1 MSSRLAER
9 LRATFGL
16 HLAAWYAGLFVLGS
30 LGIFGLGYVL
40 LARSLEQRD
49 REAVRARLAT
59 YASEYGT
66 SGPAGL
72 WRTLAAEEALGA
84 HVDLFVRALDRE
96 GETAFL
102 SLPGRWSGFDLGR
115 ALTVPPPGTYAW
127 ERLESARGDD
137 VLELAS
143 LRLPD
148 GAVLQVGR
156 STWQRRDVLQRF
168 RDLLGVVLGV
178 TVLVGLAGGAL
189 LTRRALRPVRDLAG
203 TLEGI
208 VHTGRLEA
216 RVPSREG
223 GDAIDAL
230 VRLVNTL
237 LGRIES
243 LVAAMRGSL
252 DAVAHDLRTPLMRL
266 RVSAER
272 AVASEADAAGCRE
285 ALSDCLEEADR
296 VRDMLDSLMDISE
309 AEAGVMALHLER
321 VPVASLFGEVEG
333 LFGDV
338 AEEKAVALRAE
349 PPGALAVRADRTRA
363 LQALANLVDNAV
375 KFTPAGGEVVLSARE
390 EGARVALSVSDTGI
404 GIPPEDLPHV
414 WERLFRGDRSRSER
428 GLGLGLSLVRAIAL
442 AHGGD
447 ADVESVPGKGSR
459 FTLRLP
465 GRARLTAPPPTFH
478 R

>member
-16 HLAAWYAGLFVLGS
+16 RLAAWYAGLFVLGAV
-30 LGIFGLGYVL
+30 GAFGLSYVL

-49 REAVRARLAT
+49 REAVRMRLTA
-59 YASEYGT
+59 YASEYET
-66 SGPAGL
+66 SGAAGL

-84 HVDLFVRALDRE
+84 HVDLFVRAIDRD
-96 GETAFL
+96 GATAFL
-102 SLPGRWSGFDLGR
+102 SLPGRWAAFDLR
-115 ALTVPPPGTYAW
+115 RPVTVPPPGTYSW
-127 ERLESARGDD
+127 ERVPSARGDD

-143 LRLPD
+143 LPLPD
-148 GAVLQVGR
+148 GAILQVGR
-156 STWQRRDVLQRF
+156 TTQQRREVLQRF
-168 RDLLGVVLGV
+168 RDVLGVVLGA
-178 TVLVGLAGGAL
+178 TLLVALAGGAF
-189 LTRRALRPVRDLAG
+189 LTRRAQRPLRDLAR
-203 TLEGI
+203 TLDDI
-208 VHTGRLEA
+208 VRTGRFEA

-223 GDAIDAL
+223 GDALDAV

-243 LVAAMRGSL
+243 LVGAMHGSL

-266 RVSAER
+266 RVSASR
-272 AVASEADAAGCRE
+272 ALASGVDAEASGE

-309 AEAGVMALHLER
+309 AEAGVMALHLES
-321 VPVASLFGEVEG
+321 VPVAGLFAAVRD

-338 AEEKAVALRAE
+338 AEEKGVALRAE
-349 PPGALAVRADRTRA
+349 EPGALALRADRTRA

-375 KFTPAGGEVVLSARE
+375 KFTPPGGDVVLAARRD
-390 EGARVALSVSDTGI
+390 GADVTLSVADTGV
-404 GIPPEDLPHV
+404 GIPPGDLPHV

-428 GLGLGLSLVRAIAL
+428 GLGLGLSLVKAIAL

-447 ADVESVPGKGSR
+447 VAVESAPGKGSR

-465 GRARLTAPPPTFH
+465 AEPA
-478 R
+478 

>member
-16 HLAAWYAGLFVLGS
+16 HLAAWYAGVFVLGTV
-30 LGIFGLGYVL
+30 GIFGLSYVL
-40 LARSLEQRD
+40 LDRSLEQRD
-49 REAVRARLAT
+49 REAVRMRLTA
-59 YASEYGT
+59 YASEYET

-72 WRTLAAEEALGA
+72 WRTLGAEEALGA
-84 HVDLFVRALDRE
+84 HVDLFVRPVA
-96 GETAFL
+96 
-102 SLPGRWSGFDLGR
+102 
-115 ALTVPPPGTYAW
+115 VPPPGTYAW
-127 ERLESARGDD
+127 ERIPAARGNE

-143 LRLPD
+143 LPLPD
-148 GAVLQVGR
+148 GAILQVGR
-156 STWQRRDVLQRF
+156 STRERQEVLKRF
-168 RDLLGVVLGV
+168 RDQLGIVLGA
-178 TVLVGLAGGAL
+178 TALVALAGGAL
-189 LTRRALRPVRDLAG
+189 LTQRALRPLRELAR
-203 TLEGI
+203 TLSGI
-208 VHTGRLEA
+208 VRTGRLEA

-223 GDAIDAL
+223 GDALDEL

-243 LVAAMRGSL
+243 LVGAMRGSL

-266 RVSAER
+266 RVSASR
-272 AVASEADAAGCRE
+272 ALASSADAEARRE

-309 AEAGVMALHLER
+309 AEAGVMVLHLEA
-321 VPVASLFGEVEG
+321 VPVAELFAGAKD

-338 AEEKAVALRAE
+338 AEEKHVALRARD
-349 PPGALAVRADRTRA
+349 PAPLAVRADRTRA

-375 KFTPAGGEVVLSARE
+375 KFTPAGGEVVLSARP
-390 EGARVALSVSDTGI
+390 EGASVALAVTDTGI
-404 GIPPEDLPHV
+404 GISPEDLPHV

-442 AHGGD
+442 AHGGE
-447 ADVESVPGKGSR
+447 AAVESVPGEGSR

-465 GRARLTAPPPTFH
+465 AAAS
-478 R
+478 

>member
-1 MSSRLAER
+1 MSSRLTER
-9 LRATFGL
+9 LRATLGL

-30 LGIFGLGYVL
+30 LGIVGLSYFL

-59 YASEYGT
+59 YASEYET

-72 WRTLAAEEALGA
+72 WRTLAAEEGLGA
-84 HVDLFVRALDRE
+84 HADLFVRAIDR
-96 GETAFL
+96 GGATAFL
-102 SLPGRWSGFDLGR
+102 SLPGRWAAFDLGR
-115 ALTVPPPGTYAW
+115 PVPVPPAGTYAW
-127 ERLESARGDD
+127 ERIESARGDD

-143 LRLPD
+143 LPLSD

-156 STWQRRDVLQRF
+156 TTRGRGEVLQRF
-168 RDLLGVVLGV
+168 RERLGIVLGA

-189 LTRRALRPVRDLAG
+189 LTRRALRPLRDLAR
-203 TLEGI
+203 TLDGI
-208 VHTGRLEA
+208 VRTGRLDA

-223 GDAIDAL
+223 GDALDAL

-243 LVAAMRGSL
+243 LVGAMRGSL

-266 RVSAER
+266 RVSASR
-272 AVASEADAAGCRE
+272 ALASGADAEGSRE

-321 VPVASLFGEVEG
+321 VPVADLFGGVRD

-338 AEEKAVALRAE
+338 AEEKGVALRAAE
-349 PPGALAVRADRTRA
+349 PAALALRADRTRA

-375 KFTPAGGEVVLSARE
+375 KFTPAGGEVVLSAWPD
-390 EGARVALSVSDTGI
+390 GANVALSVADTGI
-404 GIPPEDLPHV
+404 GIPSEDLPHV

-428 GLGLGLSLVRAIAL
+428 GLGLGLSLVKAIAL
-442 AHGGD
+442 AHRGD
-447 ADVESVPGKGSR
+447 VAVESSPGNGSR
-459 FTLRLP
+459 FTIRLP
-465 GRARLTAPPPTFH
+465 ADLA
-478 R
+478 

>member
-16 HLAAWYAGLFVLGS
+16 GLAAWYAGLFVLGA
-30 LGIFGLGYVL
+30 LGIFALSYVL

-49 REAVRARLAT
+49 REAVRMRLTA
-59 YASEYGT
+59 YASQYET

-84 HVDLFVRALDRE
+84 HVDLFVRAIDST
-96 GETAFL
+96 GSTAFL
-102 SLPGRWSGFDLGR
+102 GLPGRWAAFDLGR
-115 ALTVPPPGTYAW
+115 PVAVPPAGTYAW
-127 ERLESARGDD
+127 ERIPSARGDD

-143 LRLPD
+143 LPLPD
-148 GAVLQVGR
+148 GAILQVGR
-156 STWQRRDVLQRF
+156 STQERDEVLKRF
-168 RDLLGVVLGV
+168 RDQLGFVLGA
-178 TVLVGLAGGAL
+178 TALVALAGGAL
-189 LTRRALRPVRDLAG
+189 LTARALRPLRDLAR
-203 TLEGI
+203 TLDGI
-208 VHTGRLEA
+208 VRTGRLEG

-223 GDAIDAL
+223 GDSLDAL
-230 VRLVNTL
+230 VRLMNTL

-266 RVSAER
+266 RVSASR
-272 AVASEADAAGCRE
+272 ALDPGADDAARRE

-309 AEAGVMALHLER
+309 AEAGVMALHLEA
-321 VPVASLFGEVEG
+321 VPVASLFADARD

-338 AEEKAVALRAE
+338 AEEKGVALRVEDAG
-349 PPGALAVRADRTRA
+349 PLAVRADRTRA
-363 LQALANLVDNAV
+363 LQALTNLVDNAV
-375 KFTPAGGEVVLSARE
+375 KFTPPGGEVVLSARQ
-390 EGARVALSVSDTGI
+390 EGATVVVSVSDTGI

-414 WERLFRGDRSRSER
+414 WERLFRGDRSRSQR

-442 AHGGD
+442 AHGGE
-447 ADVESVPGKGSR
+447 AGVESVPGKGSR
-459 FTLRLP
+459 FTLRLASASP
-465 GRARLTAPPPTFH
+465 
-478 R
+478 

>member
-16 HLAAWYAGLFVLGS
+16 HLAAWYAGLFALGA
-30 LGIFGLGYVL
+30 LGIFGLSYLL

-49 REAVRARLAT
+49 REAVRATLAT
-59 YASEYGT
+59 YASEYET

-84 HVDLFVRALDRE
+84 HVDLFVRAIDRD
-96 GETAFL
+96 GATAFL
-102 SLPGRWSGFDLGR
+102 SLPGRWAAFDLGR
-115 ALTVPPPGTYAW
+115 PVAVPPRGTYAW

-143 LRLPD
+143 LSLSD
-148 GAVLQVGR
+148 GAALQVGR
-156 STWQRRDVLQRF
+156 STRGRREILQRF
-168 RDLLGVVLGV
+168 RDLLGIVLGA

-189 LTRRALRPVRDLAG
+189 LTRRALRPLRDLAR
-203 TLEGI
+203 TLDGI
-208 VHTGRLEA
+208 VRTGRLEA

-223 GDAIDAL
+223 GDALDAL
-230 VRLVNTL
+230 VRLVNAL

-243 LVAAMRGSL
+243 LVGAMRGSL

-266 RVSAER
+266 RVSASR
-272 AVASEADAAGCRE
+272 TLASGADAEASRE

-309 AEAGVMALHLER
+309 AEAGVMALHLES
-321 VPVASLFGEVEG
+321 VPVAG
-333 LFGDV
+333 LFAEVLDLFADV
-338 AEEKAVALRAE
+338 AEEKGVALRAE
-349 PPGALAVRADRTRA
+349 EPGDLALRADRTRA

-375 KFTPAGGEVVLSARE
+375 KFTPEGGGVILAARRDD
-390 EGARVALSVSDTGI
+390 ATVAVSVTDTGI
-404 GIPPEDLPHV
+404 GIPPEDLSHI

-428 GLGLGLSLVRAIAL
+428 GLGLGLSLVKAIAL

-447 ADVESVPGKGSR
+447 VAVESEPGKGSR
-459 FTLRLP
+459 FTARLP
-465 GRARLTAPPPTFH
+465 ADPA
-478 R
+478 

>member
-30 LGIFGLGYVL
+30 LGIFGLSYVL

-49 REAVRARLAT
+49 REAVRMRLTA
-59 YASEYGT
+59 YASEYET

-84 HVDLFVRALDRE
+84 HVDLFVRALDRS
-96 GETAFL
+96 GGTAFL
-102 SLPGRWSGFDLGR
+102 SLPGRWSAFDLGR
-115 ALTVPPPGTYAW
+115 AVTVPPPGTYVW
-127 ERLESARGDD
+127 ERLESTRDDD

-143 LRLPD
+143 LPLSD

-156 STWQRRDVLQRF
+156 STRQRREVLQRF
-168 RDLLGVVLGV
+168 RELLGVVLGA

-189 LTRRALRPVRDLAG
+189 LTQRALRPVRDLAR
-203 TLEGI
+203 TLDGI
-208 VHTGRLEA
+208 VRTGQLEA

-223 GDAIDAL
+223 GDALDAL
-230 VRLVNTL
+230 VRLVNAL

-243 LVAAMRGSL
+243 LVGAMRGSL

-266 RVSAER
+266 RVSASR
-272 AVASEADAAGCRE
+272 ALGSGAAAPECRE

-296 VRDMLDSLMDISE
+296 VRNMLDSLMDISE
-309 AEAGVMALHLER
+309 AEAGVMVLHLES
-321 VPVASLFGEVEG
+321 VPVASLFNGVVD

-338 AEEKAVALRAE
+338 ADEKGVALRAE
-349 PPGALAVRADRTRA
+349 APGEVSVRADRTRA

-375 KFTPAGGEVVLSARE
+375 KFTPRGGEVVLSARR
-390 EGARVALSVSDTGI
+390 EGPAIVVTMSDTGI

-428 GLGLGLSLVRAIAL
+428 GLGLGLSLVKAIAL
-442 AHGGD
+442 AHGGE
-447 ADVESVPGKGSR
+447 ASVESAPGQGSR
-459 FTLRLP
+459 FMLRLP
-465 GRARLTAPPPTFH
+465 ADPA
-478 R
+478 

>member
-30 LGIFGLGYVL
+30 LGIFGLSYVL
-40 LARSLEQRD
+40 LARSLERRD
-49 REAVRARLAT
+49 REAVRMRLTA
-59 YASEYGT
+59 YASEYET

-84 HVDLFVRALDRE
+84 HVDLFVRALDRS
-96 GETAFL
+96 GDTAFL
-102 SLPGRWSGFDLGR
+102 SLPGRWAAFDLGR
-115 ALTVPPPGTYAW
+115 PVTVPPPGTYAW
-127 ERLESARGDD
+127 QRFESARGDD
-137 VLELAS
+137 VLEVAS
-143 LRLPD
+143 LPLAD

-156 STWQRRDVLQRF
+156 STRGRREVLQRF
-168 RDLLGVVLGV
+168 RELLGVVLGA
-178 TVLVGLAGGAL
+178 TVLAGLAGGAL
-189 LTRRALRPVRDLAG
+189 LTRRALRPLRDLAR
-203 TLEGI
+203 TLDGI
-208 VHTGRLEA
+208 VRTGQLEA

-223 GDAIDAL
+223 GDALDAL

-243 LVAAMRGSL
+243 LVGAMRGSL

-266 RVSAER
+266 RVSAGR
-272 AVASEADAAGCRE
+272 ALGSDAGAPECRE

-309 AEAGVMALHLER
+309 AEAGVMVLHLEN
-321 VPVASLFGEVEG
+321 VPVASLFAGVVD

-338 AEEKAVALRAE
+338 ADEKGVGLWAE
-349 PPGALAVRADRTRA
+349 APGEVNVRADRTRA

-375 KFTPAGGEVVLSARE
+375 KFTPRGGEIVLSARRD
-390 EGARVALSVSDTGI
+390 GPGIVVTVSDTGI
-404 GIPPEDLPHV
+404 GIPPDDLPHV

-428 GLGLGLSLVRAIAL
+428 GLGLGLSLVKAIAL
-442 AHGGD
+442 AHGGEVS
-447 ADVESVPGKGSR
+447 VESTPGQGSR

-465 GRARLTAPPPTFH
+465 ADPA
-478 R
+478 

>member
-30 LGIFGLGYVL
+30 LGIFGLSYLL

-49 REAVRARLAT
+49 REAVRMRLTT
-59 YASEYGT
+59 YASEYAT
-66 SGPAGL
+66 SGPDGL

-84 HVDLFVRALDRE
+84 HVDLFVRAIDRR
-96 GETAFL
+96 GGAAFF
-102 SLPGRWSGFDLGR
+102 SLPGRWAGFDLDR
-115 ALTVPPPGTYAW
+115 PVMVPPPGTYAW
-127 ERLESARGDD
+127 ENLKSVQGDD

-156 STWQRRDVLQRF
+156 STRGRREVLQRF
-168 RDLLGVVLGV
+168 RELLGVVLGA

-189 LTRRALRPVRDLAG
+189 LTHRALRPLRDLAR
-203 TLEGI
+203 TLDGI
-208 VHTGRLEA
+208 VRTGRLGA
-216 RVPSREG
+216 RVPDREG
-223 GDAIDAL
+223 GDALDEL
-230 VRLVNTL
+230 VRMVNAL

-243 LVAAMRGSL
+243 LVGAMRGSL

-266 RVSAER
+266 RVSASR
-272 AVASEADAAGCRE
+272 ALASGGDEGRCE

-309 AEAGVMALHLER
+309 AEAGVMALHVER
-321 VPVASLFGEVEG
+321 VAVASLFAEVES
-333 LFGDV
+333 LFDDV
-338 AEEKAVALRAE
+338 AEEKGVVLRME
-349 PPGALAVRADRTRA
+349 DPGALALRGDRTRV

-375 KFTPAGGEVVLSARE
+375 KYTPPGGEVVLAAQL
-390 EGARVALSVSDTGI
+390 EGPRVAVTVTDTGI

-428 GLGLGLSLVRAIAL
+428 GLGLGLSLVRAIAI
-442 AHGGD
+442 AHAGEV
-447 ADVESVPGKGSR
+447 AVESTPGRGSR
-459 FTLRLP
+459 FTVRLP
-465 GRARLTAPPPTFH
+465 ADTD
-478 R
+478 

>member
-16 HLAAWYAGLFVLGS
+16 HLAAWYAGLFALGA
-30 LGIFGLGYVL
+30 LGIFGLSYL
-40 LARSLEQRD
+40 LLTRSLEQRD
-49 REAVRARLAT
+49 REAVRATLAT
-59 YASEYGT
+59 YASEYET

-72 WRTLAAEEALGA
+72 WRTLVAEEALGA
-84 HVDLFVRALDRE
+84 HVDLFVRAIDRE
-96 GETAFL
+96 GATAFL
-102 SLPGRWSGFDLGR
+102 SLPGRWAAFDLGR
-115 ALTVPPPGTYAW
+115 PVAVPPRGTYAW

-143 LRLPD
+143 LPLSD

-156 STWQRRDVLQRF
+156 STRGRREILQRF
-168 RDLLGVVLGV
+168 RDLLGMVLGA
-178 TVLVGLAGGAL
+178 TVLVGLAGGVL
-189 LTRRALRPVRDLAG
+189 LTRRALRPLRDLAR
-203 TLEGI
+203 TLDGI
-208 VHTGRLEA
+208 VRTGRLGA

-223 GDAIDAL
+223 GDALDAL

-243 LVAAMRGSL
+243 LVGTMRESL

-266 RVSAER
+266 RVSASR
-272 AVASEADAAGCRE
+272 ALASGADAEASRE

-309 AEAGVMALHLER
+309 AEAGVMALHLES
-321 VPVASLFGEVEG
+321 VPVASLLAEAQG
-333 LFGDV
+333 LFAEV
-338 AEEKAVALRAE
+338 AEEKGVALRVE
-349 PPGALAVRADRTRA
+349 GADPLAVRADRTRA

-375 KFTPAGGEVVLSARE
+375 KFTPSGGEVVL
-390 EGARVALSVSDTGI
+390 GARRDGTTVALSVADTGI
-404 GIPPEDLPHV
+404 GIPAEDLPHV

-428 GLGLGLSLVRAIAL
+428 GLGLGLSLVKAIAL
-442 AHGGD
+442 AHGGE
-447 ADVESVPGKGSR
+447 AAVESVPENGSR

-465 GRARLTAPPPTFH
+465 AATA
-478 R
+478 